1 MIAPLC
7 RTPAWLAAPAL
18 GLVVVLAGAALT
30 SADCMGADASASPA
44 GGHSTTPPA
53 TRDENPTAP
62 SREELALR
70 KQLESRI
77 PQISFDKQPLDAV
90 LGFLRDTANINI
102 LVNWPALRSAGI
114 DKNTPITLHLSAVR
128 LDMILD
134 VVLQAANSNTRLQF
148 AVNDNVIDISTADEL
163 DFHTV
168 TRVYNIRDLLEM
180 PAPSPP
186 RAAAPGAAG
195 QGGLFQSGGV
205 QTPDGG
211 AQEVIDAIETTVHP
225 DQWRDK
231 GGQSSSIREF
241 KGALIVTGSPAVQDG
256 VIQTLSQ
263 IRATLHAA
271 AR

>member
-1 MIAPLC
+1 MIAPLS
-7 RTPAWLAAPAL
+7 RTPAWLVAPAL
-18 GLVVVLAGAALT
+18 GLVVLTGAALT
-30 SADCMGADASASPA
+30 SAGCMAADVSASTASA
-44 GGHSTTPPA
+44 HSATPRA
-53 TRDENPTAP
+53 AREENPTAP
-62 SREELALR
+62 SREEIALR

-90 LGFLRDTANINI
+90 LGFLRDTAKINI

-134 VVLQAANSNTRLQF
+134 AVLQAANSNTRLQF
-148 AVNDNVIDISTADEL
+148 AVNDNVIEISTAAEL

-180 PAPSPP
+180 PAPAP
-186 RAAAPGAAG
+186 RGAAPGAAG
-195 QGGLFQSGGV
+195 QGGLFQTGAAQAPDGGV
-205 QTPDGG
+205 QD
-211 AQEVIDAIETTVHP
+211 VIDAIETTVHP